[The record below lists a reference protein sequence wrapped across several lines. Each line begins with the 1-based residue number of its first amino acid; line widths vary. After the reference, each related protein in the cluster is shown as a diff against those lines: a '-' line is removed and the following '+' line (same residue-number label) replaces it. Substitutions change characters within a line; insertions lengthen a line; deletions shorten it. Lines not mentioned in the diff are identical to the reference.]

1 MECPGDA
8 DRSRALY
15 LARITTSLG
24 RNSGRPA
31 RSTCCRPGVWRTE
44 SGLPGCSE
52 GAWRRR
58 AGRYCVSM
66 GVARRHFSAARGRE
80 RADERAGTRRS
91 FYNRNSSG
99 TPLPD
104 CGRDGQATG
113 VASSLPGRAGRV
125 DRPVYLGDAKAL
137 WHSCGSR
144 AIAPEDGFP
153 RQRSGGTV
161 GWANTARSGQLIAC
175 CAFRSTRGPS
185 ALVSKLVSKLPARW
199 LLSAK
204 GKGISSCASFCR
216 CQGSSCEKFGLNPPL
231 AQDNDF
237 SLCVAIT
244 RNTAKNQTSNAL
256 AVAGGFRHSSLNLLV
271 GSAIRSQLFGHSED
285 GDVGRD

>member
-24 RNSGRPA
+24 RNSRWPA

-58 AGRYCVSM
+58 ASRYCVSM
-66 GVARRHFSAARGRE
+66 GVAGRHFSTARGCE
-80 RADERAGTRRS
+80 CADERTGTRRS
-91 FYNRNSSG
+91 FYNRDSSG

-113 VASSLPGRAGRV
+113 VASSLPGRAGRL
-125 DRPVYLGDAKAL
+125 DRPVYFGDAKAL

-175 CAFRSTRGPS
+175 CAFRSKRAGRAPWFQNCR
-185 ALVSKLVSKLPARW
+185 LVAPQCQ
-199 LLSAK
+199 

-216 CQGSSCEKFGLNPPL
+216 CQGSSCEKFGPNPPR
-231 AQDNDF
+231 AQDNEF
-237 SLCVAIT
+237 SLHVAIT
-244 RNTAKNQTSNAL
+244 RNTAKNQANNAL

-271 GSAIRSQLFGHSED
+271 GSAIRSPLFGHSED
-285 GDVGRD
+285 GYVGRN

>member
-24 RNSGRPA
+24 RNSGRAA

-66 GVARRHFSAARGRE
+66 GVAGRHFSTARGRE
-80 RADERAGTRRS
+80 RADERTGTRRS
-91 FYNRNSSG
+91 FYNRNSSD

-113 VASSLPGRAGRV
+113 VTSSLPGRAGRL
-125 DRPVYLGDAKAL
+125 DRPVYFGDSKAL

-144 AIAPEDGFP
+144 TIAPEDGFP

-161 GWANTARSGQLIAC
+161 GWANTARSGELIAC
-175 CAFRSTRGPS
+175 GAFRSKRRSSPGFKI
-185 ALVSKLVSKLPARW
+185 AGWW
-199 LLSAK
+199 LGSAK
-204 GKGISSCASFCR
+204 RKGNSSCASFCR
-216 CQGSSCEKFGLNPPL
+216 CQGSSCEKFCLNPPL

-244 RNTAKNQTSNAL
+244 RNAAKNQTNNAL

-271 GSAIRSQLFGHSED
+271 GSAIRPQLFGHSED
-285 GDVGRD
+285 GYVGRD